1 MNEALVATAP
11 QKVIN
16 VKELFNRVDVF
27 TRFSEIMGSRNAKTY
42 IGSVLILVDS
52 KPELRECDPVSIY
65 KSALRA
71 ANLELSCDES
81 LHQAQLVPFNNRK
94 TGKKECTMIPHYL
107 GLVNLATRTGKYK
120 TFNYGPVKEGQD
132 VQIEPLSG
140 ALTITG
146 KPTSKDAK
154 TIGYFA
160 YYKMLNG
167 FEKAEY
173 MTIEEIHEHAK
184 KWAKSYNYDSSAW
197 KDEKKLPAM
206 EQKTVIRKLLKSA
219 DMSGSV
225 GQKLA
230 QALEAEEGGDI
241 VEGDIDFT
249 KDAPK
254 EIKPSRHAMMTEIG
268 YQTDNPDPVKDETW
282 NAWGNLVER
291 AKVVAVPHS
300 NVERAKTTDK
310 DLRVYMQE
318 ITPFVRDAEEQAKS

>member
-1 MNEALVATAP
+1 MNEELVATAP
-11 QKVIN
+11 QKAVT

-27 TRFSEIMGSRNAKTY
+27 SRFSEIMGSRNAKTY

-120 TFNYGPVKEGQD
+120 TFNYGPIKEGQT
-132 VQIEPLSG
+132 VEVETLSG
-140 ALTITG
+140 LIKIVG
-146 KPTSKDAK
+146 SPVSKDAK

-160 YYKMLNG
+160 YYKMNNG

-219 DMSGSV
+219 DMSGTT

-230 QALEAEEGGDI
+230 EALEAEDDVVDGE
-241 VEGDIDFT
+241 IDLS
-249 KDAPK
+249 KDVPSV
-254 EIKPSRHAMMTEIG
+254 IKPSAHALKDELGFQTE
-268 YQTDNPDPVKDETW
+268 NPDPVKDATW
-282 NAWGNLVER
+282 KAWADLVRRANAVN
-291 AKVVAVPHS
+291 VPHS
-300 NVERAKTTDK
+300 DVERAKTTDG
-310 DLRVYMQE
+310 DLLAYIQE
-318 ITPFVRDAEEQAKS
+318 ITPFVRDAEDQAKA